1 MLFLPCYRKS
11 LCSKHDIT
19 VSHLRNDVTED
30 IIVREGAVGSVSI
43 TVSNTGMAH
52 YQLQKIFVL
61 CELNEIEKIMPVLP
75 LRLKSGKIQIPG

>member
-11 LCSKHDIT
+11 LCSKHDTT
-19 VSHLRNDVTED
+19 VSHLSNDVTED

-43 TVSNTGMAH
+43 TVSNTGMVH

-61 CELNEIEKIMPVLP
+61 CELNEIELMMPALP
-75 LRLKSGKIQIPG
+75 LRLKSGKIQIPD